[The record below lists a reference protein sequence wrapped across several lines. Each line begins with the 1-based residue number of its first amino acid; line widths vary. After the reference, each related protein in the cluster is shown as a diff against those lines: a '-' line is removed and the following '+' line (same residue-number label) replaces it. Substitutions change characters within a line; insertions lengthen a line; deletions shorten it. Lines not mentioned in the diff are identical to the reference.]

1 MTAFGDLQGWPRAR
15 PPMRSPGRRV
25 DSARPSEDCQVTEQY
40 RGGDTGVRP
49 EESDLA
55 HRLQRLVVRL
65 SRELRWES
73 AEIGLSAADAMALFD
88 LRRHPGSGV
97 SDLARLAGVTRSVIS
112 ERLKRLEADG
122 LVARDA
128 TPKAD
133 RRRVGFMVTPGGH
146 AVLKH
151 MSRVRRNQIAARLA
165 RLSAQDRK
173 AIERAVD
180 ALDRL
185 PQWRSAAELA
195 REAKGQDEEQADE
208 SWGRDDHDRGRVRQ
222 A

>member
-1 MTAFGDLQGWPRAR
+1 M
-15 PPMRSPGRRV
+15 
-25 DSARPSEDCQVTEQY
+25 
-40 RGGDTGVRP
+40 RP
-49 EESDLA
+49 EDSDLA

-65 SRELRWES
+65 ARELRWES

-88 LRRHPGSGV
+88 LRRRPGLGV
-97 SDLARLAGVTRSVIS
+97 SELARMAGVARSVIS

-128 TPKAD
+128 VVRPD
-133 RRRVGFMVTPGGH
+133 RRRVGFVVTPGGH
-146 AVLKH
+146 AVLKY
-151 MSRVRRNQIAARLA
+151 MSRERRNQVAARLA
-165 RLSAQDRK
+165 RLSPEDRE

-185 PQWRSAAELA
+185 PQWRSASELE
-195 REAKGQDEEQADE
+195 REAKRQSEQD
-208 SWGRDDHDRGRVRQ
+208 WGRDDHERRKVRP

>member
-1 MTAFGDLQGWPRAR
+1 
-15 PPMRSPGRRV
+15 MR
-25 DSARPSEDCQVTEQY
+25 Y
-40 RGGDTGVRP
+40 
-49 EESDLA
+49 EEADLA

-73 AEIGLSAADAMALFD
+73 AEIGVSSADAMVLFD

-97 SDLARLAGVTRSVIS
+97 TDLARKAGVTRSVIS

-122 LVARDA
+122 LVVRDA
-128 TPKAD
+128 VARPD
-133 RRRVGFMVTPGGH
+133 RRRVGFLVAPGGH

-151 MSRVRRNQIAARLA
+151 MARVRRNQVAARLA
-165 RLSAQDRK
+165 VLTPTERE
-173 AIERAVD
+173 AIANAVD

-185 PQWRSAAELA
+185 PRWRGQAELA
-195 REAKGQDEEQADE
+195 AEAERQQRRQTD
-208 SWGRDDHDRGRVRQ
+208 WGSDDHGRQKARS

>member
-1 MTAFGDLQGWPRAR
+1 
-15 PPMRSPGRRV
+15 MRW
-25 DSARPSEDCQVTEQY
+25 
-40 RGGDTGVRP
+40 

-73 AEIGLSAADAMALFD
+73 SEVGLSSADTMTLFD

-97 SDLARLAGVTRSVIS
+97 SDLARTANVARSVVS

-122 LVARDA
+122 LVARDGVVR
-128 TPKAD
+128 AD
-133 RRRVGFMVTPGGH
+133 RRRVGFVVTTGGH
-146 AVLKH
+146 AVLKL
-151 MSRVRRNQIAARLA
+151 MARVRRNQVAARLA
-165 RLSAQDRK
+165 LLSQEERA
-173 AIERAVD
+173 AIELAVD

-185 PQWRSAAELA
+185 PRWRSIDELCAEELRRA
-195 REAKGQDEEQADE
+195 ERDL
-208 SWGRDDHDRGRVRQ
+208 GRDENDRRRVRQ

>member
-1 MTAFGDLQGWPRAR
+1 MAQV
-15 PPMRSPGRRV
+15 V
-25 DSARPSEDCQVTEQY
+25 DSAKLPANCSVAEQVKGE
-40 RGGDTGVRP
+40 RVRP
-49 EESDLA
+49 EEADLA

-73 AEIGLSAADAMALFD
+73 VEIGLSAADAMVLFD

-97 SDLARLAGVTRSVIS
+97 SDLARMAGIGRSVIS

-128 TPKAD
+128 LARAD
-133 RRRVGFMVTPGGH
+133 RRRVGFEVTPGGH
-146 AVLKH
+146 GVLRH
-151 MSRVRRNQIAARLA
+151 MARVRRNQIAARLA
-165 RLSAQDRK
+165 VLSRADRE
-173 AIERAVD
+173 AIAGAVD

-185 PQWRSAAELA
+185 PRWRNGAELA
-195 REAKGQDEEQADE
+195 AEAARGHREETNWGQDD
-208 SWGRDDHDRGRVRQ
+208 GDRRRIRQ

>member
-1 MTAFGDLQGWPRAR
+1 
-15 PPMRSPGRRV
+15 
-25 DSARPSEDCQVTEQY
+25 
-40 RGGDTGVRP
+40 VRP
-49 EESDLA
+49 EDTDLA

-73 AEIGLSAADAMALFD
+73 AEIGLSSADAMVLFD

-97 SDLARLAGVTRSVIS
+97 SELSRMGGIARSVIS

-128 TPKAD
+128 VERLD
-133 RRRVGFMVTPGGH
+133 RRRVGFVVTAGGH

-151 MSRVRRNQIAARLA
+151 MSRVRRNQVAARLA
-165 RLSAQDRK
+165 QLTPGERE
-173 AIERAVD
+173 AIENAVD

-185 PQWRSAAELA
+185 PQWRTAAELA
-195 REAKGQDEEQADE
+195 REAQRQAEPD
-208 SWGRDDHDRGRVRQ
+208 WGRDHHERRRVRQ

>member
-1 MTAFGDLQGWPRAR
+1 
-15 PPMRSPGRRV
+15 
-25 DSARPSEDCQVTEQY
+25 
-40 RGGDTGVRP
+40 VRP

-73 AEIGLSAADAMALFD
+73 AEIGISAADAMLLFD

-97 SDLARLAGVTRSVIS
+97 SELARMAGVSRSVIS

-122 LVARDA
+122 LVARD
-128 TPKAD
+128 TVDRSD
-133 RRRVGFMVTPGGH
+133 RRRIGFVVTPGGH
-146 AVLKH
+146 GVLQH
-151 MSRVRRNQIAARLA
+151 MSRLRRNQIAARLA
-165 RLSAQDRK
+165 ALSPAESE
-173 AIERAVD
+173 AIARAVD

-185 PQWRSAAELA
+185 PRWRSKAELA
-195 REAKGQDEEQADE
+195 AEAE
-208 SWGRDDHDRGRVRQ
+208 RDQRQQRVDRGANDHGPRRIRQ

>member
-1 MTAFGDLQGWPRAR
+1 VR
-15 PPMRSPGRRV
+15 
-25 DSARPSEDCQVTEQY
+25 
-40 RGGDTGVRP
+40 VRP
-49 EESDLA
+49 EEADLA

-73 AEIGLSAADAMALFD
+73 AEAGVSAADAMVLFD

-97 SDLARLAGVTRSVIS
+97 SELARMAGVSRSVIS

-128 TPKAD
+128 LVRPD
-133 RRRVGFMVTPGGH
+133 RRRVGFVVAPGGH
-146 AVLKH
+146 GLLKH
-151 MSRVRRNQIAARLA
+151 MSHLRRNQIAARLMA
-165 RLSAQDRK
+165 LSARERE
-173 AIERAVD
+173 AIAQAVD

-185 PQWRSAAELA
+185 PRWRSQTELAAEA
-195 REAKGQDEEQADE
+195 DREQQEQQMD
-208 SWGRDDHDRGRVRQ
+208 WGGSDHGPRRIRQ